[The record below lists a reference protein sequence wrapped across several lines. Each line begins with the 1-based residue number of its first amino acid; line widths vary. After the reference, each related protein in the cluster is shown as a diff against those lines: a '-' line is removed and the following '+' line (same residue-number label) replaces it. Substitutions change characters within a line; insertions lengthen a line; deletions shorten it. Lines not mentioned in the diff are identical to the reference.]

1 MKTIRGVDLEPI
13 ERLEEKV
20 KRLVEAMAALKQEH
34 ARAQEENR
42 RLTREVETLAARLT
56 DAEGTSAEL
65 TVLRDERDHI
75 KQRVSS
81 LLDQLDGLD
90 L

>member
-20 KRLVEAMAALKQEH
+20 KRLVEAMASLKQEH
-34 ARAQEENR
+34 ARVVDENR
-42 RLTREVETLAARLT
+42 RLTREVDALAGKVT
-56 DAEGTSAEL
+56 EAEGTSMEL
-65 TVLRDERDHI
+65 TAMRDERDQI

>member
-20 KRLVEAMAALKQEH
+20 KRLVDAMASLKQEH
-34 ARAQEENR
+34 ARVLDENR
-42 RLTREVETLAARLT
+42 RLTREVDALAGKIT
-56 DAEGTSAEL
+56 EAESTSQEL
-65 TVLRDERDHI
+65 TAMRDERDQI

>member
-42 RLTREVETLAARLT
+42 RLTREIETLAARLT

>member
-1 MKTIRGVDLEPI
+1 MKTLRGVDLEPI

-20 KRLVEAMAALKQEH
+20 KRLVDAMASLKQEH
-34 ARAQEENR
+34 TRVLEENR
-42 RLTREVETLAARLT
+42 RLTREVDTLAGKLT
-56 DAEGTSAEL
+56 EAEGTSQEL
-65 TVLRDERDHI
+65 SALRDERDQI
-75 KQRVSS
+75 TQRVSS